1 MKKIKTSI
9 LFIFIFFSAFSQT
22 KLEIHY
28 NVYFNFGLPIE
39 KLGVLKITENKSL
52 FEIQTKNAN
61 SSLKL
66 NENGEYTKVVSFTEK
81 GFIDSYF
88 IDFEK
93 QIFVLEENILGE
105 TYVVT
110 RGLHNIDWIVMEKTK
125 KIGSFDCQLATGE
138 FRGRIYNV
146 WFTTKIP
153 IISGPWKLYGL
164 PGLILEATDSLNQ
177 VQFVMESIKTIDDP
191 INFKSLKGSKEIT
204 FEEYVYKKENYKKE
218 FSKKVDSKL
227 PREIRGESV
236 ISKSKGLE
244 VFDNTNN

>member
-28 NVYFNFGLPIE
+28 KVNTNFGLPIE
-39 KLGVLKITENKSL
+39 RLGVLKITENKSL
-52 FEIQTKNAN
+52 FELQIKNPN
-61 SSLKL
+61 SNVKL
-66 NENGEYTKVVSFTEK
+66 NEEGEYIEVVSFTK
-81 GFIDSYF
+81 RGYTNSYF

-105 TYVVT
+105 TYNVT
-110 RGLHNIDWIVMEKTK
+110 RGLHNIDWIVMEETK
-125 KIGSFDCQLATGE
+125 KIGSFDCQLATGK

-153 IISGPWKLYGL
+153 ITSGPWKLYGL
-164 PGLILEATDSLNQ
+164 PGLILEATDRLNQ
-177 VQFVMESIKTIDDP
+177 VQFVMESIKTIDGP
-191 INFKSLKGSKEIT
+191 INLKPLKGGNEIT
-204 FEEYVYKKENYKKE
+204 FEEYVYKKENYKKD

-227 PREIRGESV
+227 PREVRVESV
-236 ISKSKGLE
+236 ISTSKGLE